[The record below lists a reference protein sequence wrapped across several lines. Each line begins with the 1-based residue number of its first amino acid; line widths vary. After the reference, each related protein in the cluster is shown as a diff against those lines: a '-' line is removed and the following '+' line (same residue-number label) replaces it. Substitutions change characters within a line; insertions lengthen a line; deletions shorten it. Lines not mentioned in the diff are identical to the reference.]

1 VISSSRAREEFMNTR
16 SLTVSYFG
24 AQSLLVLLWWLTL
37 WLHPPS
43 RLFFLPPGGA
53 DVFLLAFWLPDLV
66 LIVAGGL
73 VAGALC
79 RRRSAA
85 AGIALWVVVGSL
97 SYATLYCLAL
107 SSFTNSA
114 WISVALMSMSTFLSA
129 GLAVLY
135 TNLPR
140 ALFRQARPAKPLWNL
155 AKTLAQIAAFWSFFL
170 FVLPALINRVE
181 DEIGVP
187 RFHFS
192 GQREIAATVFGLL
205 SLLGL
210 WGGVTMSINGEGT
223 PLPVDGTRR
232 LVVRGPYSYVRNP
245 MTISGLGQGLMV
257 SLYVGSALTTLYV
270 FIGGLILNYVAR
282 PIEEADLAHKFGAS
296 YKRYLAEV
304 KCWRPRL
311 TPFVIDG
318 ETEEKVCRGMR

>member
-1 VISSSRAREEFMNTR
+1 MNTR
-16 SLTVSYFG
+16 KLTAPYF
-24 AQSLLVLLWWLTL
+24 ATQSLLVSLWWLAL

-53 DVFLLAFWLPDLV
+53 DVFLLAFWLPDIV

-73 VAGALC
+73 VTVALC
-79 RRRSAA
+79 RRRSAS
-85 AGIALWVVVGSL
+85 AGIALWVVVGAL

-107 SSFTNSA
+107 SLFTDSA
-114 WISVALMSMSTFLSA
+114 WVSVAMMSTATFLSA

-135 TNLPR
+135 LSPTR
-140 ALFRQARPAKPLWNL
+140 SLFRQARPANSLWNL
-155 AKTLAQIAAFWSFFL
+155 AKTLAQIAAFWSFFP

-192 GQREIAATVFGLL
+192 GQREGAAAVFGLL

-210 WGGVTMSINGEGT
+210 WGGITMSPNGDGT

-232 LVVRGPYSYVRNP
+232 LVARGPYAYLRNP
-245 MTISGLGQGLMV
+245 MAFAGLGQGLMV
-257 SLYVGSALTTLYV
+257 GLYAGSALTTLYV
-270 FIGGLILNYVAR
+270 VVGGMIWNYIAR
-282 PIEEADLAHKFGAS
+282 PMEEADLAQKFGAS
-296 YKRYLAEV
+296 YERYVAEV
-304 KCWRPRL
+304 NCWRPRL
-311 TPFVIDG
+311 SPFVNRD
-318 ETEEKVCRGMR
+318 EVEEKVSER